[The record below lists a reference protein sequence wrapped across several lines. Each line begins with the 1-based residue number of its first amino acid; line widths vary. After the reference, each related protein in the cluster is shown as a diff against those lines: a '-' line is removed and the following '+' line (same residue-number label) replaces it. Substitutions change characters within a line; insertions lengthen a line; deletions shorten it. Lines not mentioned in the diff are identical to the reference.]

1 MDNLYGIIKITIFL
15 LLLLIFP
22 LNSLWAEFTWSS
34 WVNLQAEI
42 YEVPVNASYLNPLT
56 TLSPDSAFLSW
67 TSWTWS
73 IDKSF
78 LIRACN
84 DNDCN
89 NIIWDSWWLWDL
101 SSYYYSWLTFNSALY
116 FILDTVDYNNEW
128 WNWSNTVSTTI
139 YDSAKIN
146 VTQANEGNIWT
157 GIISWILNSQ
167 LPSSTWISV
176 FKYINIE
183 DKIWTWG
190 VLYEEIEINI
200 DFSNT
205 QIDSK
210 LGQLVKFNPKTN
222 LWELIT
228 YWKNLSLINQI
239 SSQTDI
245 KIAKI
250 IFDENQVLNYNTCT
264 NTSTTLAILLSTWA
278 NICSKVEI
286 INSETSDSLL
296 LYSWTTLFDNT
307 WSWQL
312 YDWILQWPIDITN
325 HINEDAWPW
334 IVYET
339 VEKIVEIWVPWKKI
353 DLLWTWA
360 TITFNVDTDS
370 NYSIRYYSW
379 WSWQLYDFNIF
390 PSSWSITI
398 NVNTLTKYS
407 INKEIFIPWT
417 IFIFC
422 PEYLDFPSIKA
433 KNIDSETIIDIK
445 QMDYWY
451 ITEWIAITWAYFWV
465 NDQKSSNTWYYITL
479 AVWEFESTWSSL
491 SLSNENVK
499 ISISKWTWAISVL
512 SQQSIDDHAPPELI
526 VPAQYNESQFTSPI
540 TLLSR
545 TWATTP
551 IEWIKWVYW
560 VQPIFKILIPSY
572 QALWTYTSVITM
584 DLIEL

>member
-228 YWKNLSLINQI
+228 YW
-239 SSQTDI
+239 
-245 KIAKI
+245 
-250 IFDENQVLNYNTCT
+250 
-264 NTSTTLAILLSTWA
+264 
-278 NICSKVEI
+278 
-286 INSETSDSLL
+286 
-296 LYSWTTLFDNT
+296 
-307 WSWQL
+307 
-312 YDWILQWPIDITN
+312 
-325 HINEDAWPW
+325 
-334 IVYET
+334 
-339 VEKIVEIWVPWKKI
+339 
-353 DLLWTWA
+353 
-360 TITFNVDTDS
+360 
-370 NYSIRYYSW
+370 
-379 WSWQLYDFNIF
+379 
-390 PSSWSITI
+390 
-398 NVNTLTKYS
+398 
-407 INKEIFIPWT
+407 
-417 IFIFC
+417 
-422 PEYLDFPSIKA
+422 
-433 KNIDSETIIDIK
+433 
-445 QMDYWY
+445 
-451 ITEWIAITWAYFWV
+451 
-465 NDQKSSNTWYYITL
+465 
-479 AVWEFESTWSSL
+479 
-491 SLSNENVK
+491 
-499 ISISKWTWAISVL
+499 
-512 SQQSIDDHAPPELI
+512 
-526 VPAQYNESQFTSPI
+526 
-540 TLLSR
+540 
-545 TWATTP
+545 
-551 IEWIKWVYW
+551 
-560 VQPIFKILIPSY
+560 
-572 QALWTYTSVITM
+572 
-584 DLIEL
+584 